1 MKGKTNKV
9 VQHNN
14 WELVIVLLITFG
26 IPMILFKYNF
36 IDVKLLAG
44 NKEFFYNMIS
54 LAAVLGGFLFTGLS
68 VLISLVGHER
78 ISLLWE
84 NNYLDNLYY
93 VVCLGMI
100 SSVITIICSIFIL
113 IIIASEIVKILI
125 TKLLVV
131 SVVYDIVL
139 FVWAILRLFNLVKK
153 IKETSQS
160 KK

>member
-1 MKGKTNKV
+1 MKGETNKV

-14 WELVIVLLITFG
+14 RKLAIVLLITL
-26 IPMILFKYNF
+26 IISTIMINSNLVN
-36 IDVKLLAG
+36 IKLLIG
-44 NKEFFYNMIS
+44 NKDFLYNMIS

-78 ISLLWE
+78 IGRLWE

-100 SSVITIICSIFIL
+100 SSVITIICSISIL
-113 IIIASEIVKILI
+113 IIIISETVKILI

-131 SVVYDIVL
+131 SVFYDIML